1 MFAHSLI
8 ESALRE
14 ESMRDNGF
22 DWTIE
27 RNYIQKWRL
36 LDRGI

>member
-8 ESALRE
+8 ESTLR

-36 LDRGI
+36 LEHFRF